1 MTITRAHLVDPSV
14 SSWYHCVTCCVR
26 QAFLLGEGMQD
37 RKSWNEH
44 RLEELAE
51 IFALAG
57 VWFAILDNHLHLL
70 VRLDPDVARY
80 WSDEDVVRRWGFEP
94 GCRRH
99 RRDSRGQRPYLD
111 QAAGRACQGRGTN
124 RGPERRPSRQRRG
137 LDCGGGPGGGAV
149 ALSSRGSTAAGF
161 GTRRDDRRILAG
173 QLTAPGG
180 VHRAV
185 VPRGHRPAG
194 GLAGVCRRLTPWR
207 VRSAST
213 RAACHQPQ
221 WPLRAL
227 SQCASRKKI
236 EIIENRQNKAD

>member
-161 GTRRDDRRILAG
+161 VTRRDTRRIFAG
-173 QLTAPGG
+173 QYS
-180 VHRAV
+180 
-185 VPRGHRPAG
+185 
-194 GLAGVCRRLTPWR
+194 AGVCSW
-207 VRSAST
+207 T
-213 RAACHQPQ
+213 RGNLAARHADCAGLVNQSDKNG
-221 WPLRAL
+221 WPLSFLECRTVAGPCY
-227 SQCASRKKI
+227 SQSRLEGKTGGK
-236 EIIENRQNKAD
+236 